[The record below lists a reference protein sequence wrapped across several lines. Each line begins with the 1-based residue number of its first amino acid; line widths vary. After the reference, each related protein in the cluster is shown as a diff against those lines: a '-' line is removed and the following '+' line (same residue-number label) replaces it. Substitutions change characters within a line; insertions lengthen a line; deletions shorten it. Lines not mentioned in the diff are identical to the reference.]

1 MDCAFIAA
9 RGTKVKYRRDSCM
22 CVMQGGGADSA
33 AEGDYGIVKP
43 LDSTELGSNPGTAAY
58 QLRVLGQVTLS
69 F

>member
-1 MDCAFIAA
+1 
-9 RGTKVKYRRDSCM
+9 M
-22 CVMQGGGADSA
+22 CVIQGGSADSA